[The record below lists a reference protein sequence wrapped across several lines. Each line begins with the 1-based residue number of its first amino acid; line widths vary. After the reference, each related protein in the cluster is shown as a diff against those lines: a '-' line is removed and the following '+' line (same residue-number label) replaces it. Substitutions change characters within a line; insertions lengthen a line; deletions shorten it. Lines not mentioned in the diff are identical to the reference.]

1 MDKYIKLE
9 DIINLI
15 DSKII
20 RMKEFLINN
29 DNLSPYFKDNILNAK
44 CILQD
49 LKWEILKDN
58 ISEEFVK
65 WQKENNNR

>member
-20 RMKEFLINN
+20 RMKEYVNHN
-29 DNLSPYFKDNILNAK
+29 DLSPYMKDKILDSK
-44 CILQD
+44 FILQQLRD
-49 LKWEILKDN
+49 EILEDN
-58 ISEEFVK
+58 TIGEP
-65 WQKENNNR
+65 ND